1 MEDNPSPPAR
11 EGQIMRACSRRVFV
25 HGVLGA
31 ALAVW
36 TTGSPAVAGQP
47 SVPADENLVIGT
59 WHLNVAKSKYRPG
72 PGPKSQ
78 TRTYEAHPN
87 GVKATVRTVDADGHS
102 TSVEYVAKYD
112 RVEYPIMG
120 SAEADAIALNKID
133 AYTAEA
139 SLTHAGKVI
148 GTARR
153 VISPDGKTMTITFR
167 DSRGTIN
174 NVAVYEK
181 QEK

>member
-1 MEDNPSPPAR
+1 MCAD
-11 EGQIMRACSRRVFV
+11 SRRALFQMILV
-25 HGVLGA
+25 A

-36 TTGSPAVAGQP
+36 ATKPVLVADQP
-47 SVPADENLVIGT
+47 SAPADENLIIGT
-59 WHLNVAKSKYRPG
+59 WTLNVAKSKYRPG

-87 GVKATVRTVDADGHS
+87 GVKATIQTVDADGHS
-102 TSVEYVAKYD
+102 STVEYVAKHD
-112 RVEYPIMG
+112 SIEYPITG
-120 SAEADAIALNKID
+120 SAEADAIALKKVD
-133 AYTAEA
+133 AYMAEA

-153 VISPDGKTMTITFR
+153 IISKDGKTMTITFR
-167 DSRGTIN
+167 DARGVVS

-181 QEK
+181 QGKP